1 MLRLIQI
8 SKQYNLL
15 GTFKICF
22 RLLILVKTGSRLAI
36 IMIAVTFILTH
47 AATSETS
54 VTFSNYHFNSNYRD
68 LGKIHTGP
76 APVAAS
82 GRLMAAAVL
91 LTAS

>member
-15 GTFKICF
+15 GTFKICSSF
-22 RLLILVKTGSRLAI
+22 RLLI

-54 VTFSNYHFNSNYRD
+54 VTLSNYHCNSNY
-68 LGKIHTGP
+68 LGKLLTGP

>member
-1 MLRLIQI
+1 M
-8 SKQYNLL
+8 
-15 GTFKICF
+15 FPAAH
-22 RLLILVKTGSRLAI
+22 TGSRLDI

-76 APVAAS
+76 APVAAAS
-82 GRLMAAAVL
+82 RRPVDGRGSAAYSEL
-91 LTAS
+91 GLQTMRCIGCT

>member
-22 RLLILVKTGSRLAI
+22 RLLILVKTGSRLVI
-36 IMIAVTFILTH
+36 IMIADTFILTY

-54 VTFSNYHFNSNYRD
+54 VTFSNYHFNSNY
-68 LGKIHTGP
+68 LGKILTGP

-82 GRLMAAAVL
+82 GRLMAVL

>member
-1 MLRLIQI
+1 MFPAAH
-8 SKQYNLL
+8 S
-15 GTFKICF
+15 
-22 RLLILVKTGSRLAI
+22 TGSRLDI

-82 GRLMAAAVL
+82 AGPVDGRGSAAYSEL
-91 LTAS
+91 GLQTMRCIGCT